1 MPETAPGGATDR
13 QPARLRLN
21 CNIPGMKEFAMRT
34 RIAALAVVAAAGIAV
49 LVGLSASPASA
60 ATTTSA
66 SGTTGVVSSI
76 VGGGYQTLGRIM

>member
-1 MPETAPGGATDR
+1 
-13 QPARLRLN
+13 
-21 CNIPGMKEFAMRT
+21 MRT
-34 RIAALAVVAAAGIAV
+34 RIAALAVTAAAGIAV

-76 VGGGYQTLGRIM
+76 VGGGYHTLGRIM